1 MNTALKYNRLKLI
14 YMNLMIF
21 DIFNYKDDAKGF
33 PGLPFYPQE
42 GRSKFWYAIMTVR
55 EASFHPKFW
64 SNIPREVA
72 LLISASASRLA
83 DQYFNTPL
91 EMLIASF
98 HPKFQ
103 LAILRELG
111 FLIILNTCA

>member
-42 GRSKFWYAIMTVR
+42 GRSKF
-55 EASFHPKFW
+55 
-64 SNIPREVA
+64 
-72 LLISASASRLA
+72 
-83 DQYFNTPL
+83 
-91 EMLIASF
+91 
-98 HPKFQ
+98 
-103 LAILRELG
+103 
-111 FLIILNTCA
+111 